1 MRNLIIISE
10 ACQYLYKKCGNC
22 CILTLAIL
30 GMQDSKNFGWEINGD
45 INFNWKTLLEN
56 KVGATTTKKNSKLHP
71 YACYPQAP
79 AVQHC
84 YDTIEFCCPRS

>member
-56 KVGATTTKKNSKLHP
+56 KVGATKTKKTQSFILMHAIHKHRQSST
-71 YACYPQAP
+71 A
-79 AVQHC
+79 
-84 YDTIEFCCPRS
+84 TIL